1 MKPPRPHCPTLVSSS
16 QAESEDTI
24 ASMTGLPHRGEW
36 KIYDV
41 VVEDISVVANYRSQF
56 NRILA
61 KGSFDDLIQ
70 RLKEK
75 ETKIRD

>member
-1 MKPPRPHCPTLVSSS
+1 
-16 QAESEDTI
+16 
-24 ASMTGLPHRGEW
+24 MTGLPRRREW

-61 KGSFDDLIQ
+61 NGSFEELIK

-75 ETKIRD
+75 ESNHKD

>member
-1 MKPPRPHCPTLVSSS
+1 MV
-16 QAESEDTI
+16 D
-24 ASMTGLPHRGEW
+24 
-36 KIYDV
+36 DV

-70 RLKEK
+70 RLKDK
-75 ETKIRD
+75 DPKQQD